1 MDFET
6 TGHALHSARLALLA
20 SHDASID
27 AAQIEPLAAGIIK
40 GLDSF
45 LATHQDEEF
54 TLEQV
59 LDAAD
64 ARLRL
69 DGTLAPD
76 ADGAVLDAVHAA
88 TAAATRT
95 AAERMGT

>member
-1 MDFET
+1 VDFET
-6 TGHALHSARLALLA
+6 TGAALHSARQTLLA
-20 SHDASID
+20 QQDAGID
-27 AAQIEPLAAGIIK
+27 VAQVEPLAAGIIK
-40 GLDSF
+40 GLNAF

-54 TLEQV
+54 TLEQA

-64 ARLRL
+64 ARLRM

-76 ADGAVLDAVHAA
+76 ADERVVDAVHEA

-95 AAERMGT
+95 AAERMGG